1 MINLYSIL
9 CCVRNACIP
18 LDCKV
23 QESSTLLLL
32 YCTVLHSTLPPLH
45 FTPLYPIPFYSTHS
59 FPPLTRSLI
68 IQSVRAPLSPPQS
81 SDLVFICAYIYIP
94 THLVPT
100 YLLDVSCLF
109 VFRLSRYYILAI
121 VFGLCLLVV
130 IWKLMYKRQTSLLS
144 LARRTLFTRTHQEQ
158 LEQQETHLE
167 EPSVNEAFNW
177 QESFG
182 EENEKE
188 AERRSM

>member
-1 MINLYSIL
+1 MPVYLWIA
-9 CCVRNACIP
+9 R
-18 LDCKV
+18 CKKV
-23 QESSTLLLL
+23 LHYCTVL
-32 YCTVLHSTLPPLH
+32 YCTPLYSTSTSLHSTLP
-45 FTPLYPIPFYSTHS
+45 YPILLYTLLPSTHS
-59 FPPLTRSLI
+59 VTNH
-68 IQSVRAPLSPPQS
+68 SVCPCAALPPQS

-100 YLLDVSCLF
+100 YLPNVSCLF
-109 VFRLSRYYILAI
+109 VFQLSRYYILAI

-188 AERRSM
+188 AERRST

>member
-1 MINLYSIL
+1 M
-9 CCVRNACIP
+9 A
-18 LDCKV
+18 
-23 QESSTLLLL
+23 
-32 YCTVLHSTLPPLH
+32 
-45 FTPLYPIPFYSTHS
+45 
-59 FPPLTRSLI
+59 
-68 IQSVRAPLSPPQS
+68 
-81 SDLVFICAYIYIP
+81 
-94 THLVPT
+94 
-100 YLLDVSCLF
+100 
-109 VFRLSRYYILAI
+109 RYYILAI

-144 LARRTLFTRTHQEQ
+144 QARRTLFTRTRTHQEQ

-188 AERRSM
+188 AERRST